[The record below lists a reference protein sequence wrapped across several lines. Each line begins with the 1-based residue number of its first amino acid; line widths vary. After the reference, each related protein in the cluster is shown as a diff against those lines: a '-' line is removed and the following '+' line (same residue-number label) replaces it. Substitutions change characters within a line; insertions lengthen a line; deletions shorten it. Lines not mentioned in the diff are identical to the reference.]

1 MSAIETTATKRLH
14 VDLTPMV
21 DLGFLLIT
29 FFILTTS
36 LQTPVGLKLILPDDS
51 PTSEPPTEVPESKT
65 MSIILTENNFAY
77 YKGNNLHTLQFAP
90 TNSVAL
96 RTIIQNHIQQII
108 RQNGKRN
115 EAIVLIKPTSASS
128 YAQLVNCL
136 DEMTINDIKKYV
148 VMDATK
154 DELIS
159 VYNKKPR

>member
-1 MSAIETTATKRLH
+1 
-14 VDLTPMV
+14 MV

-36 LQTPVGLKLILPDDS
+36 LQTPVGLKLVLPDDS
-51 PTSEPPTEVPESKT
+51 PTSEPSLAPESKT
-65 MSIILTENNFAY
+65 VSIILTENNFAY

-90 TNSVAL
+90 TSSVAL

-115 EAIVLIKPTSASS
+115 EAIILIKPTSTSS

-154 DELIS
+154 DELLS
-159 VYNKKPR
+159 VYNKKL